1 LLETGANDVLDVKGE
16 RDRLIP
22 FVVGEFVKNVDLA
35 ESLIT
40 VDWDPEF

>member
-1 LLETGANDVLDVKGE
+1 
-16 RDRLIP
+16 
-22 FVVGEFVKNVDLA
+22 VVGEFVKNVDLA